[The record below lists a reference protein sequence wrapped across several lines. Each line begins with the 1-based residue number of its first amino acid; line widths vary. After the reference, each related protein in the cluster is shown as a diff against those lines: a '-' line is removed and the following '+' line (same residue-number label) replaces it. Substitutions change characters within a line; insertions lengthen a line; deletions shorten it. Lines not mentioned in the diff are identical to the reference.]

1 MNNIL
6 IKSHQKL
13 EIRRIIDRLFDLC
26 VLPETKRMVESILPF
41 NDIELLNEELDKV
54 DECYR
59 IICRFERAPIMLDSE
74 FRNIMN
80 LALKGSKLSAYEIY
94 EVAKLF
100 NTVKA
105 NYKLLNSL
113 TNEKIACINYQKLVV
128 ELEVI
133 DYLDNIIT
141 KSINENGEVLDAASP
156 KLKQIRSKLNGID
169 MRIKSKCQ
177 EIMAKEI
184 DKLSQATIV
193 LRNDCYCLPVKSEY
207 KNSIKGIIQDYSS
220 SMQTVYIEPDAVA
233 SLMREKQMLYHQE
246 HEEIEIIL
254 KNISE
259 QIQNEVGRLINTFDH
274 IVIIDYLFAKA
285 VLALDYNGSR
295 PHINNEGNL
304 SLVNARHPLL
314 KVKKVIPNNVNFAKD
329 YYGIIITGP
338 NTGGKTVL
346 LKTVGLL
353 VLMTKYGLL
362 IPADSSSD
370 IMIFDEVYC
379 DIGDDQSI
387 ENNLSTFSSHMQNI
401 VNIIDSVTPN
411 SLVLFDEIGA
421 GTDPIEGSNLA
432 ISILKYLI
440 RNKVS
445 FITTT
450 HYSDLKAFAFED
462 PLIINAS
469 MEFNQDTLSPT
480 YRLLIG
486 VSGSSNALNIASRL
500 GLKNEIIDEAN
511 QLTITNDSEVRKL
524 IMKLE
529 KLVQDNE
536 KDKARLNEIIKEN
549 ELIKANLT
557 KELNKIDDK
566 RHQIILNSE
575 KEAKRIV
582 EEAKDQSNKL
592 LTDMQEKQKDNL
604 KLHEMIELKRRI
616 NELDVKESQKKKN
629 EQPKVINKEIKIGD
643 DVYIPSYDQYGH
655 VIKLMKKG
663 VFQVAIGNIQL
674 ELKTDELQVVNKT
687 PVYEKSHSIDRT
699 SVSKSNISLVLD
711 LRGERYVEAQDKLDK
726 YIDDLVCVGIK
737 QASIIH
743 GYGTGAIREMVQSYV
758 RKSPHIKSYRYGGEN
773 EGGFGVTVIIL
784 K

>member
-1 MNNIL
+1 MDNI
-6 IKSHQKL
+6 ITKSHQKL
-13 EIRRIIDRLFDLC
+13 EIKTILDKLYSLC
-26 VLPETKRMVESILPF
+26 ILPETKRIVDDIVPF
-41 NDIELLNEELDKV
+41 YDINELNEELNKV

-59 IICRFERAPIMLDSE
+59 IVCRFERAPIMIDSE
-74 FRNIMN
+74 FRDIMN
-80 LALKGSKLSAYEIY
+80 YVLKGSKLSALEIF

-105 NYKLLNSL
+105 NNKLLNSII
-113 TNEKIACINYQKLVV
+113 NEKIDCINYQQLVA

-133 DYLDNIIT
+133 EYLDILIN
-141 KSINENGEVLDAASP
+141 KSIDENGEVLDSASS
-156 KLKQIRSKLNGID
+156 KLKQIRSKLNTID
-169 MRIKSKCQ
+169 MRIKGKCQ

-220 SMQTVYIEPDAVA
+220 SMQTVYIEPEAVA
-233 SLMREKQMLYHQE
+233 ALMREKQILYHQE
-246 HEEIEIIL
+246 HDEIEIIL

-259 QIQNEVGRLINTFDH
+259 QIQGEVGRLINTFDY
-274 IVIIDYLFAKA
+274 IVKIDYLFAKA
-285 VLALDYNGSR
+285 VLGLDYNGSR
-295 PHINNEGNL
+295 PNINNNGNL
-304 SLVNARHPLL
+304 LLVNARHPLL
-314 KVKKVIPNNVNFAKD
+314 KVKKVIPNNVKFDSD

-353 VLMTKYGLL
+353 ILMTKYGLL
-362 IPADSSSD
+362 IPADSSSN
-370 IMIFDEVYC
+370 IMLFDEVYC

-387 ENNLSTFSSHMQNI
+387 ENNLSTFSSHMKNI
-401 VNIIDSVTPN
+401 VNIINNVTPN

-440 RNKVS
+440 KNKVS

-450 HYSDLKAFAFED
+450 HYSDLKAFAFEE
-462 PLIINAS
+462 PYIINAS

-500 GLKNEIIDEAN
+500 GLKEEIIEEAN
-511 QLTITNDSEVRKL
+511 NLTITNDSEVRKL

-529 KLVQDNE
+529 KLVQENE
-536 KDKARLNEIIKEN
+536 KEKEKLNNLLKEN
-549 ELIKANLT
+549 EVIKSNLNN
-557 KELNKIDDK
+557 ELNKLDNK
-566 RHQIILNSE
+566 RTQILLNSE
-575 KEAKRIV
+575 KEAQRIV
-582 EEAKDQSNKL
+582 EQAKNQSNKL
-592 LTDMQEKQKDNL
+592 LNDMQEKQKDNL

-616 NELDVKESQKKKN
+616 NELEVKQTTKKKVEPVKQN
-629 EQPKVINKEIKIGD
+629 NKEIKIGD
-643 DVYIPSYDQYGH
+643 DVYIESYDQYGH
-655 VIKLMKKG
+655 IIKKLKND
-663 VFQVAIGNIQL
+663 VYQVAIGNIQL
-674 ELKTDELQVVNKT
+674 EIKKEELQVVKKT
-687 PVYEKSHSIDRT
+687 PVYEKNNNIDRT

-711 LRGERYVEAQDKLDK
+711 LRGERFVEAKDKLDK

-737 QASIIH
+737 QATIIH
-743 GYGTGAIREMVQSYV
+743 GYGTGAIREMVQTYV
-758 RKSPHIKSYRYGGEN
+758 RKSPHIQSFRYGGEN
-773 EGGFGVTVIIL
+773 EGGFGVTVIML